1 MVASHHPA
9 EPIMSNRYLYPES
22 ANLLSSVS
30 NVVHSHGE
38 LSAYGKRMPPARQ
51 LRYAANIV
59 ADGMTAANE
68 LLAFKSGLDAEF
80 PSLAEEIN
88 LVASKAQQLIVDF
101 EGRGFDDSQGAA
113 DNAFLDQC
121 AELANGIQHLFHRL
135 WIPVLSDR
143 GMKNLLDRM
152 ESASAGV
159 LGAEGVLNDP
169 EFAADPI
176 NKAEALA
183 LKNQSAVRLAKHT
196 SEFIAELVKRRHA
209 TQNFQYPFEPFDE
222 YPAHG
227 QPEALSN

>member
-1 MVASHHPA
+1 
-9 EPIMSNRYLYPES
+9 MSNRYLYPES
-22 ANLLSSVS
+22 ANLLSAVS

-38 LSAYGKRMPPARQ
+38 LSAYGERMPPARR

-59 ADGMTAANE
+59 ADGMTAAHE
-68 LLAFKSGLDAEF
+68 LLAFRSGLDAEF

-88 LVASKAQQLIVDF
+88 LVASKSQQLIVDF
-101 EGRGFDDSQGAA
+101 DGRGFEDSQGAT

-121 AELANGIQHLFHRL
+121 AELANGIQDLFHRL

-143 GMKNLLDRM
+143 GMKNLLDCM

-159 LGAEGVLNDP
+159 LGAEGFLNDP
-169 EFAADPI
+169 EFADDPS
-176 NKAEALA
+176 NKAEALE

-196 SEFIAELVKRRHA
+196 SEFIAELIKRRHA
-209 TQNFQYPFEPFDE
+209 THNFQYPFEPFDE

-227 QPEALSN
+227 QAEALSN